1 MQVGRTTVSDSS
13 EVGEVCHAAA
23 VTVEDEHRTKNEG
36 GLAGDISACKFCESK
51 NFTKKPSSR

>member
-23 VTVEDEHRTKNEG
+23 VTVEDEHKTKNEG
-36 GLAGDISACKFCESK
+36 GLAGHISACESK

>member
-36 GLAGDISACKFCESK
+36 GLAGHISACESK
-51 NFTKKPSSR
+51 NFTKKPASSR

>member
-23 VTVEDEHRTKNEG
+23 LYLVE
-36 GLAGDISACKFCESK
+36 
-51 NFTKKPSSR
+51 KKPKTEVAA